1 MTQIPPELGG
11 GIPEELESNVTV
23 HDEIRTGT

>member
-1 MTQIPPELGG
+1 MTQIPPELGE
-11 GIPEELESNVTV
+11 GIPEELKSNVTV